1 MRLSPIRPIFYIF
14 FAHEYLFFFKQQLWK
29 KTKWKRGP
37 CFFASVYV
45 RVCVCMSRV
54 RVHKA
59 AKTMKKECTGILYV
73 HTDIF
78 NACLLLRSLLDA
90 YYLLL
95 LCFSSCCLF
104 VYSCI
109 VHTYRGNKKTWRKY
123 MLCEA
128 IKHVLTQPLP
138 QHGMIVTTKN
148 KNPTS
153 KREYSQ
159 FFRIFYYLF
168 IHFCVTW
175 QKSATAHETHS
186 KILGY
191 EYV

>member
-1 MRLSPIRPIFYIF
+1 M
-14 FAHEYLFFFKQQLWK
+14 
-29 KTKWKRGP
+29 
-37 CFFASVYV
+37 YV
-45 RVCVCMSRV
+45 RVSVCMSRV

-109 VHTYRGNKKTWRKY
+109 VHISWEQKNVKKIYVVRGNKTCTY
-123 MLCEA
+123 
-128 IKHVLTQPLP
+128 
-138 QHGMIVTTKN
+138 TTITTTRDDRDNEK
-148 KNPTS
+148 
-153 KREYSQ
+153 
-159 FFRIFYYLF
+159 
-168 IHFCVTW
+168 
-175 QKSATAHETHS
+175 
-186 KILGY
+186 
-191 EYV
+191 